1 MATRVL
7 SKSAEK
13 RAARRLGAGAAS
25 RALYMS
31 YFGGP
36 SEVFGPR
43 LASTLL
49 PALELPAPP
58 SVLLNCFASRAA
70 RAEYL
75 SSTPGGASACARVRG
90 LLPELDAWT
99 RLDGGAFPPLHV
111 GAGALAADALIAYHL
126 DAASLLPVCALEP
139 ARGARV
145 LDMCAAPGGKALAL
159 AQLLR
164 GGSLTANDLSP
175 GRRRR
180 LREVLSLYLPPLGQG
195 GGDAPAVTL
204 TAVDATLLGAFGSA
218 AFDAVLLDAP
228 CSSDRHVL
236 RDAAALSAWSPGR
249 IKVNARRQSA
259 LLACALDAVRPGGTV
274 VYSTCALS
282 VRENDG
288 VVAKALAKAAG
299 AVTLV
304 PLKFSFGEPTPLGG
318 WLVLPDAAAG
328 AGPLYIAKLVRAPAL
343 PPGVRG
349 DYADDRGP
357 EPGPELV

>member
-1 MATRVL
+1 M
-7 SKSAEK
+7 
-13 RAARRLGAGAAS
+13 RAASAAAAA
-25 RALYMS
+25 RALFAS

-36 SEVFGPR
+36 SELFGPR

-49 PALELPAPP
+49 PALEAPAPP
-58 SVLLNCFASRAA
+58 SVLLNCFASRGA
-70 RAEYL
+70 RADYL

-90 LLPELDAWT
+90 LLPALDAWM
-99 RLDGGAFPPLHV
+99 RLDGGAFPPLR
-111 GAGALAADALIAYHL
+111 GGGADALVAYHL

-164 GGSLTANDLSP
+164 GSPRGSLTANDVSP

-180 LREVLSLYLPPLGQG
+180 LRETLSLHLPPLCGEDPG
-195 GGDAPAVTL
+195 GDNDAPAVTL
-204 TAVDATLLGAFGSA
+204 TAADATLRGAFGSA
-218 AFDAVLLDAP
+218 AFGAVLLDAP

-236 RDAAALSAWSPGR
+236 CDPTALAAWSPGR
-249 IKVNARRQSA
+249 IKVNARRQLA
-259 LLACALDAVRPGGTV
+259 LLVCALDAVQPGGTV

-282 VRENDG
+282 IRENDG

-304 PLKFSFGEPTPLGG
+304 PLKLSFGEPTPLGG
-318 WLVLPDAAAG
+318 WLVLPDAAGG

-349 DYADDRGP
+349 DYTG
-357 EPGPELV
+357 EG